1 MQRFT
6 FNRPIT
12 LLFSVPLLVLM
23 FMFGYGLS
31 VEFRLSLVFMLLL
44 SATVVGLLFY
54 LGMLRRMEI
63 GEGKATWTTPSK
75 HFEMAMADVKHFG
88 IVKFRSFR
96 FIYLSKSAENPF
108 ANPDNPVVTDENTF
122 MVQFRPAA
130 WSAIQAA
137 IGAIHPDLK
146 PSSLNRQ

>member
-12 LLFSVPLLVLM
+12 LLFSVPLLLLI

-63 GEGKATWTTPSK
+63 GADKAIWTTPNK
-75 HFEMAMADVKHFG
+75 RFEMAMADVKHFG

-96 FIYLSKSAENPF
+96 FIYLSRSVENPF
-108 ANPDNPVVTDENTF
+108 GNPNNPVVTDENTF

-130 WSAIQAA
+130 WNAIEAA
-137 IGAIHPDLK
+137 IVAIHPNLK
-146 PSSLNRQ
+146 PSSLTRQ